1 VGKITSKKELPV
13 DNEALVFESQIQE
26 THWWFTG
33 RRCLFGKIIRRLGL
47 DSDSRILDLGSGSGT
62 NLSLLRSMNFKNIQ
76 GLDISPT
83 AVELCRQRGFEKVVQ
98 GNICETGQPSGH
110 YDLVLATDV
119 LEHVDDDRAALR
131 EIRRLLKRGRSALLA
146 VPSFPVLWGLQDRV
160 SFHRRRYQKGELM
173 KKVVESGLKPRR
185 HRYFNFM
192 LCPPIMVA
200 RLLLKRHAWGLKSEN
215 QINTPFLNKTLSG
228 VFLADIFLTE
238 QVPVPF
244 GVSEYC
250 LVEPEP

>member
-1 VGKITSKKELPV
+1 M

-62 NLSLLRSMNFKNIQ
+62 NLNLLRSMNFKNIQ

-83 AVELCRQRGFEKVVQ
+83 AVEICRERGFEKVKL
-98 GNICETGQPSGH
+98 GNICETGLPSG
-110 YDLVLATDV
+110 YFDLVLATDV
-119 LEHVDDDRAALR
+119 LEHVDDDRAALQ
-131 EIRRLLKRGRSALLA
+131 EIRRLLKKGRSAFLA
-146 VPSFPVLWGLQDRV
+146 VPSFPALWGLQDQV
-160 SFHRRRYQKGELM
+160 SFHRRRYRRGELV

-185 HRYFNFM
+185 HRYFNFS
-192 LCPPIMVA
+192 LCPSIWLA
-200 RLLLKRHAWGLKSEN
+200 RFILKRHAWGLKSEN
-215 QINTPFLNKTLSG
+215 QVNTPFVNKLLSG
-228 VFLADIFLTE
+228 IFLADIYLTE
-238 QVPVPF
+238 RISVPF

-250 LVEPEP
+250 LVEPEV

>member
-1 VGKITSKKELPV
+1 MN
-13 DNEALVFESQIQE
+13 DDALVFESQIQE

-47 DSDSRILDLGSGSGT
+47 DPDSRILDLGSGSGT
-62 NLSLLRSMNFKNIQ
+62 NLNLLRSMNFKNIQ

-83 AVELCRQRGFEKVVQ
+83 AVELCRQRGFEKVSL
-98 GNICETGQPSGH
+98 GNICETGLPSSH
-110 YDLVLATDV
+110 FDLVLATDV
-119 LEHVDDDRAALR
+119 LEHVDDDRAALQ
-131 EIRRLLKRGRSALLA
+131 EIRRLLKKGSSAFLA
-146 VPSFPVLWGLQDRV
+146 VPSFPALWGLQDQV
-160 SFHRRRYQKGELM
+160 SFHQRRYRRGELV

-185 HRYFNFM
+185 HRYFNFS
-192 LCPPIMVA
+192 LCPAIWLA
-200 RLLLKRHAWGLKSEN
+200 RLFLKRHAWGLKSEN